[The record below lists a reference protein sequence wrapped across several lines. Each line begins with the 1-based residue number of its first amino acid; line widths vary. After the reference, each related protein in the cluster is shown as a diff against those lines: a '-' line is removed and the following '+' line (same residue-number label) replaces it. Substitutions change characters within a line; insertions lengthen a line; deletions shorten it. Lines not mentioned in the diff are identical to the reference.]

1 MEVIDDS
8 LVSVLL
14 ELLEQVLLIDDD
26 LVFGRRFVIR
36 EVVLERVGIR
46 HVLNREWTLL
56 ILLQWDLVQ
65 RQCRNGCIGVLLAL
79 GNKDDEVADV
89 LFQLGQVLG
98 HILFV
103 ELGAFI
109 VLHRLRN
116 REFKVGLA
124 EFSAHILNVAL
135 NLAHL

>member
-1 MEVIDDS
+1 
-8 LVSVLL
+8 
-14 ELLEQVLLIDDD
+14 
-26 LVFGRRFVIR
+26 
-36 EVVLERVGIR
+36 
-46 HVLNREWTLL
+46 
-56 ILLQWDLVQ
+56 
-65 RQCRNGCIGVLLAL
+65 
-79 GNKDDEVADV
+79 V